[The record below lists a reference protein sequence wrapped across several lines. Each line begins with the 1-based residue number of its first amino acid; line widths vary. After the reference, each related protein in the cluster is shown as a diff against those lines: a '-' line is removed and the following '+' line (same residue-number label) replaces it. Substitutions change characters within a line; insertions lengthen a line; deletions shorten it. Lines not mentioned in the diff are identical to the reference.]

1 MLQWKTDEVWCSC
14 KAILSGPI
22 ALCSA
27 TSQLDRV
34 NYISFQLLHQRI
46 VDFAL
51 LVLRVFNRD
60 WNVFWRLLMEA
71 LFPKDIE
78 MANHPT
84 LPFEAY
90 AASLSAP
97 KPETTSTF
105 VSIQTSEYSRPIA
118 PRTSRPRQL
127 SQEEWESLKPVLH
140 LLYIQEDKTL
150 EGVRRIL
157 RDKHRLFLT

>member
-1 MLQWKTDEVWCSC
+1 LD
-14 KAILSGPI
+14 
-22 ALCSA
+22 
-27 TSQLDRV
+27 TS
-34 NYISFQLLHQRI
+34 FELLHQDI

-51 LVLRVFNRD
+51 LVPWFSNHD
-60 WNVFWRLLMEA
+60 WNVIWRLMMEA
-71 LFPKDIE
+71 LFPNDVE
-78 MANHPT
+78 MANGPT

-90 AASLSAP
+90 VASLSAP

-105 VSIQTSEYSRPIA
+105 VSIQTSEYSQPIV
-118 PRTSRPRQL
+118 PQNSRPRQL
-127 SQEEWESLKPVLH
+127 SQEEWEPLKPVLH